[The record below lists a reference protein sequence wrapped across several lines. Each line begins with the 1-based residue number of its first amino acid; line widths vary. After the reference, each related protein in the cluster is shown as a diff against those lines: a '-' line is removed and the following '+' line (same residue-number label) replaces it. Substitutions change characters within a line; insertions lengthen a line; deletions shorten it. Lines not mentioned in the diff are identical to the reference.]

1 MILKIKLK
9 LISSKM
15 KNFKRILFSILMLC
29 SLNTVAKEGMWL
41 PMFLQQLNEAEMQ
54 AMGLELT
61 AEDIYAINNGSLK
74 DAIVHF
80 GGGCTA
86 EVISGEGLL
95 LTNHHCGYGQIQ
107 AHSSVEKDYLSNGFW
122 AKDRS
127 EELTNEGLTATF
139 IKYMKEVTADVLL
152 NETQGMTEAERRE
165 MIKALGDSLIASEI
179 EGTHY
184 DATIK
189 PFFKGNRYFM
199 FVTETYTDVRLV
211 GAPPSSIGKFGSD
224 TDNWMWPRHTGD
236 FSIFRIYADA
246 DNNPA
251 EYSEDNVPY
260 TPNKHLN
267 ISSQGVKPGDFTMV
281 YGFPGRTDEY
291 LPAVAVKQIT
301 QVLNPAKISIRKTA
315 LEIMDREMRASDEV
329 RIKYASKYASVANYY
344 KKWIGENT
352 GIQKTQGLKRKREF
366 EKAFMDA
373 VNADEKYEDYVGLLN
388 VYDSL
393 YTQLEEVALARD
405 YFIEIAYRGVGIV
418 NFANKAS
425 RFISS
430 GTPEDL
436 VKFKKTISSHFK
448 NYDAHTDQLLFDAL
462 FAKYELE
469 QAESSYLPDYFL
481 GKTYSG
487 ERLFSK
493 SYFSSIE
500 KLEKLFSLSPK
511 KIQKRLAKDPAF
523 KIASSLYAHYRNVI
537 YDNYWSLED
546 ELDGVDRRYL
556 KAMMEVLPD
565 YRNYYPDANST
576 LRLTYGQ
583 VQGVSPLDAV
593 SYGHITYLE
602 GMMEKYVPGDYEFD
616 LPEKLI
622 ELYESKDFGPYTDD
636 NGKLP
641 VCFIATNHTT
651 GGNSG
656 SPALN
661 AKGEL
666 VGLNFDRA
674 WEGTMSDINY
684 DASRCRNIMVDARY
698 VLFIID
704 KFAGAGYLLDEM
716 TIK

>member
-1 MILKIKLK
+1 MKKLK
-9 LISSKM
+9 SIVSALLLISASV
-15 KNFKRILFSILMLC
+15 
-29 SLNTVAKEGMWL
+29 VAKEGMWL

-61 AEDIYAINNGSLK
+61 AEDIYSINNGSLK

-86 EVISGEGLL
+86 EMISSEGLL

-107 AHSSVEKDYLSNGFW
+107 DHSSVENDYLTNGFW
-122 AKDRS
+122 AKNKAS
-127 EELTNEGLTATF
+127 ELSNKGLTATF
-139 IKYMKEVTADVLL
+139 IKYMKEVTSEVLAMQ
-152 NETQGMTEAERRE
+152 TSGMTEAERKE
-165 MIKALGDSLIASEI
+165 MIKTIGDSLISLEV

-184 DATIK
+184 EGLIK

-199 FVTETYTDVRLV
+199 FVTETFKDVRLV

-236 FSIFRIYADA
+236 FAIFRIYSDK

-251 EYSEDNVPY
+251 DYSEDNVPY
-260 TPNKHLN
+260 QPNRHLT
-267 ISSQGVKPGDFTMV
+267 ISTKGVKPGDFSMV

-301 QVLNPAKISIRKTA
+301 HVLNPAKISIRETA
-315 LEIMDREMRASDEV
+315 LAIMDKEMRASDEV
-329 RIKYASKYASVANYY
+329 RIKYASKYARVANYY

-352 GIQKTQGLKRKREF
+352 GIQKTRGIKRKEEF
-366 EKAFMDA
+366 EKAFMNQVLANDA
-373 VNADEKYEDYVGLLN
+373 YSGYTHLLTS
-388 VYDSL
+388 YDSL
-393 YTQLEEVALARD
+393 YAELEDVALARD
-405 YFIEIAYRGVGIV
+405 YFIEIAYRGVEII
-418 NFANKAS
+418 NFSNKAS
-425 RFISS
+425 RFINT
-430 GTPEDL
+430 GKEEDL
-436 VKFKKTISSHFK
+436 EMFKKTIKGHFK
-448 NYDAHTDQLLFDAL
+448 NYDSRTDEQLFGALFD
-462 FAKYELE
+462 KYAID
-469 QAESSYLPDYFL
+469 QAQSVYLPSYFS
-481 GKTYSG
+481 GHVYSAQ
-487 ERLFSK
+487 EVFEK
-493 SYFSSIE
+493 SYFASEERLSS
-500 KLEKLFSLSPK
+500 LLNASPK
-511 KIQKRLAKDPAF
+511 KIQKKLSKDPAF
-523 KIASSLYAHYRNVI
+523 KIASSLYNHYRTVI
-537 YDNYWSLED
+537 YGKYWGLED
-546 ELDGVDRRYL
+546 ELDALDRSYM

-593 SYGHITYLE
+593 SYGHVTYLE
-602 GMMEKYVPGDYEFD
+602 GMMEKYIPGDYEFD
-616 LPEKLI
+616 LPQKLI
-622 ELYESKDFGPYTDD
+622 DLYETKDFGIYADD

-698 VLFIID
+698 ILFVID
-704 KFAGAGYLLDEM
+704 KYADAGYLIDEM
-716 TIK
+716 TIH

>member
-1 MILKIKLK
+1 
-9 LISSKM
+9 M
-15 KNFKRILFSILMLC
+15 KNLKRTLLSILMLC
-29 SLNTVAKEGMWL
+29 SLNMVAKEGMWL

-61 AEDIYAINNGSLK
+61 AEDIYSINNGSLK

-86 EVISGEGLL
+86 EIISGEGLL
-95 LTNHHCGYGQIQ
+95 LTNHHCGYSQIQ
-107 AHSSVEKDYLSNGFW
+107 SHSSVEHDYLSNGFW

-127 EELTNEGLTATF
+127 EELTNKGLTATF
-139 IKYMKEVTADVLL
+139 IKYMKEVTDDVLA
-152 NETQGMTEAERRE
+152 NENAEMTESERRE
-165 MIKALGDSLIASEI
+165 MIKTLGDSLISTEI

-184 DATIK
+184 EAMIK

-236 FSIFRIYADA
+236 FSIFRIYADK

-260 TPNKHLN
+260 NPNRHLS
-267 ISSQGVKPGDFTMV
+267 ISTQGVKPGDFTMV

-315 LEIMDREMRASDEV
+315 LEIMDKEMRASDEV

-352 GIQKTQGLKRKREF
+352 GIQKTRGIKRKEEF

-373 VNADEKYEDYVGLLN
+373 VNSDEKYADYAELLA

-393 YTQLEEVALARD
+393 YGELEDIAMARD
-405 YFIEIAYRGVGIV
+405 YFIEIAYRGMAII
-418 NFANKAS
+418 NFANKVSKFVETGEAK
-425 RFISS
+425 
-430 GTPEDL
+430 DL
-436 VKFKKTISSHFK
+436 ERFKKSINGHFK
-448 NYDAHTDQLLFDAL
+448 NYDAHTDELLFDAL
-462 FAKYELE
+462 FKKYALE
-469 QAESSYLPDYFL
+469 QTDSEYLPAYFK
-481 GKTYSG
+481 GKTYSAN
-487 ERLFSK
+487 EVFSK
-493 SYFSSIE
+493 SYFASKE
-500 KLEKLFSLSPK
+500 KLEDLLNSSTKKVQKKLS
-511 KIQKRLAKDPAF
+511 KDPAF
-523 KIASSLYAHYRNVI
+523 KVASALYGHYRNVI
-537 YDNYWSLED
+537 YSKYWALED
-546 ELDGVDRRYL
+546 ELDAVDREYL

-583 VQGVSPLDAV
+583 VQGVSPLDAI
-593 SYGHITYLE
+593 SYGHVTYLE

-622 ELYESKDFGPYTDD
+622 ELYENKDFGSYADD

-666 VGLNFDRA
+666 IGLNFDRA

-698 VLFIID
+698 ILFVID
-704 KFAGAGYLLDEM
+704 KYADSGYLLDEM

>member
-1 MILKIKLK
+1 MMKKLKITL
-9 LISSKM
+9 LI
-15 KNFKRILFSILMLC
+15 NVLLFCVI
-29 SLNTVAKEGMWL
+29 NTVAKEGMWL

-61 AEDIYAINNGSLK
+61 ADDIYSINNGSLK

-86 EVISGEGLL
+86 EIISAEGLL

-107 AHSSVEKDYLSNGFW
+107 SHSSVDNDYLTNGFW
-122 AKDRS
+122 AKDQT
-127 EELTNEGLTATF
+127 EELTNKGLTATF
-139 IKYMKEVTADVLL
+139 IKYMKEVTAQVLA
-152 NETQGMTEAERRE
+152 NETDEMSENQRKD
-165 MIKALGDSLIASEI
+165 MIKSLGDSLIASEI

-184 DATIK
+184 EASIK

-199 FVTETYTDVRLV
+199 FVTETYKDVRLV

-236 FSIFRIYADA
+236 FSIFRIYADK
-246 DNNPA
+246 DNKPA

-260 TPNKHLN
+260 QTNRHLS
-267 ISSQGVKPGDFTMV
+267 ISTQGVKPGDFTMV

-315 LEIMDREMRASDEV
+315 LDIMDKEMRASDDV

-352 GIQKTQGLKRKREF
+352 GIQKTRGIKRKEEF
-366 EKAFMDA
+366 EAAFMNALNSED
-373 VNADEKYEDYVGLLN
+373 VNPEYSNLL
-388 VYDSL
+388 VLYDSL
-393 YTQLEEVALARD
+393 YGQMESVALARD
-405 YFIEIAYRGVGIV
+405 YFIEIAYRGIEIIK
-418 NFANKAS
+418 FANKAS
-425 RFISS
+425 KFVRTGSL
-430 GTPEDL
+430 EDL
-436 VKFKKTISSHFK
+436 EKFKKSISGHFK
-448 NYDAHTDQLLFDAL
+448 NYDANTDALLFDAL
-462 FAKYELE
+462 LHKYYTD
-469 QAESSYLPDYFL
+469 QADSKYLPAYFN
-481 GKTYSG
+481 GKIYDAS
-487 ERLFSK
+487 EVFSK
-493 SYFSSIE
+493 SYFANE
-500 KLEKLFSLSPK
+500 ANLEDLFNASLK
-511 KIQKRLAKDPAF
+511 KIQKKLSKDPAF
-523 KIASSLYAHYRNVI
+523 KVASALYGHYRDVI
-537 YDNYWSLED
+537 YAKYWALED
-546 ELDGVDRRYL
+546 ELDALDRQYL

-593 SYGHITYLE
+593 SYDHVTYLE

-616 LPEKLI
+616 LPQKLI
-622 ELYESKDFGPYTDD
+622 DLYESKDFGTYADD

-666 VGLNFDRA
+666 IGLNFDRA

-698 VLFIID
+698 ILFIID
-704 KFAGAGYLLDEM
+704 KYADADYLLDEM
-716 TIK
+716 SIN

>member
-1 MILKIKLK
+1 MMKNLKITL
-9 LISSKM
+9 LLS
-15 KNFKRILFSILMLC
+15 FLMLC
-29 SLNTVAKEGMWL
+29 VLNSRAKEGMWL

-54 AMGLELT
+54 AMGLELS
-61 AEDIYAINNGSLK
+61 AEDIYSINNGSLK

-86 EVISGEGLL
+86 EIISAKGLL

-107 AHSSVEKDYLSNGFW
+107 SHSSVDNDYLTNGFW
-122 AKDRS
+122 AKDQT
-127 EELTNEGLTATF
+127 EELTNKGLTATF
-139 IKYMKEVTADVLL
+139 IKYMKEVTAEVLA
-152 NETQGMTEAERRE
+152 NDTAEMSENQRKE
-165 MIKALGDSLIASEI
+165 LIKSIGDSLIAIEI

-184 DATIK
+184 EASIK

-199 FVTETYTDVRLV
+199 FVTETFMDVRLV

-236 FSIFRIYADA
+236 FSIFRIYADK
-246 DNNPA
+246 DNKPA

-260 TPNKHLN
+260 QPNRHLS
-267 ISSQGVKPGDFTMV
+267 ISTQGVKPGDFTMV

-315 LEIMDREMRASDEV
+315 LDIMDKEMRASDDV

-352 GIQKTQGLKRKREF
+352 GIQKTRGIKRKEEF
-366 EKAFMDA
+366 ETAFMDA
-373 VNADEKYEDYVGLLN
+373 LSSNDVDPQYSGLLN
-388 VYDSL
+388 LYDSL
-393 YTQLEEVALARD
+393 YDHMESVALARD
-405 YFIEIAYRGVGIV
+405 YFIEIAYRGVEIIK
-418 NFANKAS
+418 FANKAS
-425 RFISS
+425 KFIRS
-430 GTPEDL
+430 GGLEDL
-436 VKFKKTISSHFK
+436 EKFKKSISGHFK
-448 NYDAHTDQLLFDAL
+448 NYDANTDALLFDAL
-462 FAKYELE
+462 LQKYHTD
-469 QAESSYLPDYFL
+469 QADSEYLPAYFN
-481 GKTYSG
+481 GKMYTAS
-487 ERLFSK
+487 EVFSK
-493 SYFSSIE
+493 SYFSNQE
-500 KLEKLFSLSPK
+500 NLEDLFKSSLK
-511 KIQKRLAKDPAF
+511 KIQKKLSKDPAF
-523 KIASSLYAHYRNVI
+523 KVASALYGHYRDVI
-537 YDNYWSLED
+537 YGKYWALED
-546 ELDGVDRRYL
+546 ELDALDRLYI

-583 VQGVSPLDAV
+583 VQGVSPIDAV
-593 SYGHITYLE
+593 SYGHVTYLE
-602 GMMEKYVPGDYEFD
+602 GMMEKYIPGDYEFD
-616 LPEKLI
+616 LPQKLI
-622 ELYESKDFGPYTDD
+622 DLYESKDFGTYADD

-698 VLFIID
+698 ILFIID
-704 KFAGAGYLLDEM
+704 KYANADYLLDEM
-716 TIK
+716 TIN

>member
-1 MILKIKLK
+1 MR
-9 LISSKM
+9 
-15 KNFKRILFSILMLC
+15 NFKKVVLSILMLC
-29 SLNTVAKEGMWL
+29 SLNMVAEEGMWL

-61 AEDIYAINNGSLK
+61 AEDIYSINKGSLK

-86 EVISGEGLL
+86 EIISGEGLL
-95 LTNHHCGYGQIQ
+95 LTNHHCGYSQIQ
-107 AHSSVEKDYLSNGFW
+107 SHSSVEHDYLSNGFW

-127 EELTNEGLTATF
+127 EELTNKGLTATF
-139 IKYMKEVTADVLL
+139 IKYMKEVTADVLAY
-152 NETQGMTEAERRE
+152 ETVEMTESERRE
-165 MIKALGDSLIASEI
+165 MIKALGDSLITLEI
-179 EGTHY
+179 DGTHY
-184 DATIK
+184 EAMIK

-199 FVTETYTDVRLV
+199 FVTETFNDVRLV

-236 FSIFRIYADA
+236 FSIFRIYADK

-251 EYSEDNVPY
+251 EYAEDNVPY
-260 TPNKHLN
+260 NPNRHLS
-267 ISSQGVKPGDFTMV
+267 ISTQGVKPGDFTMV

-291 LPAVAVKQIT
+291 LPAVAIKQIT
-301 QVLNPAKISIRKTA
+301 QVLNPAKISIRETA
-315 LEIMDREMRASDEV
+315 LGIMDKEMRASDEV

-352 GIQKTQGLKRKREF
+352 GIQKTRGVKRKEEF
-366 EKAFMDA
+366 EIAFMDA
-373 VNADEKYEDYVGLLN
+373 VNSDEKYADYAGLLS

-393 YTQLEEVALARD
+393 YGELEDIALARD
-405 YFIEIAYRGVGIV
+405 YFIEIAYRGVAIIK
-418 NFANKAS
+418 FANKVSKFVETGEA
-425 RFISS
+425 
-430 GTPEDL
+430 EDL
-436 VKFKKTISSHFK
+436 ERFKKSIKGYFK
-448 NYDAHTDQLLFDAL
+448 NYDAHTDELLFDAL
-462 FAKYELE
+462 FKKYALE
-469 QAESSYLPDYFL
+469 QADSEYLPTYFK
-481 GKTYSG
+481 GKTYSAT
-487 ERLFSK
+487 EVFSK
-493 SYFSSIE
+493 SYFATKE
-500 KLEKLFSLSPK
+500 KLEDLLNSSTK
-511 KIQKRLAKDPAF
+511 KVRRKLAKDPAF
-523 KIASSLYAHYRNVI
+523 KVASSLYGHYRNVI
-537 YDNYWSLED
+537 YSKYWALED
-546 ELDGVDRRYL
+546 DLDRVDRAYL

-583 VQGVSPLDAV
+583 VQGVSPLDAI

-602 GMMEKYVPGDYEFD
+602 GMMEKYIPGDYEFD

-622 ELYESKDFGPYTDD
+622 ELYENKDFGPYADD

-666 VGLNFDRA
+666 IGLNFDRA
-674 WEGTMSDINY
+674 WEGTMSDFNY

-698 VLFIID
+698 ILFVID
-704 KFAGAGYLLDEM
+704 KYADAGYLLDEM

>member
-1 MILKIKLK
+1 
-9 LISSKM
+9 M
-15 KNFKRILFSILMLC
+15 KSLKRIILSIFMLC
-29 SLNTVAKEGMWL
+29 SLNMVAKEGMWL

-86 EVISGEGLL
+86 EIISAEGLL

-107 AHSSVEKDYLSNGFW
+107 SHSSVEHDYLSNGFW

-139 IKYMKEVTADVLL
+139 IKYMKEVTADVLA
-152 NETQGMTEAERRE
+152 NEIADMTETERRE
-165 MIKALGDSLIASEI
+165 MIKSLGDSLISIEL

-184 DATIK
+184 EAMIK

-199 FVTETYTDVRLV
+199 FVTETFKDVRLV

-236 FSIFRIYADA
+236 FSMFRIYADK

-251 EYSEDNVPY
+251 EYAEDNVPY
-260 TPNKHLN
+260 TPYKHLD
-267 ISSQGVKPGDFTMV
+267 ISTKGVKPGDFTMV

-315 LEIMDREMRASDEV
+315 LEIMDKEMRASNEV

-366 EKAFMDA
+366 EQAFMDA
-373 VNADEKYEDYVGLLN
+373 VNSDGKYANYAGLLTL
-388 VYDSL
+388 YDSL
-393 YTQLEEVALARD
+393 YNQLEDLAMARD
-405 YFIEIAYRGVGIV
+405 YFIEVAYRGVEII
-418 NFANKAS
+418 NFANKVS
-425 RFISS
+425 KFVGS
-430 GTPEDL
+430 GDINDL
-436 VKFKKTISSHFK
+436 ENFKKSITKHFK
-448 NYDAHTDQLLFDAL
+448 NYDAHTDELLFDAL
-462 FAKYELE
+462 FEKYALE
-469 QAESSYLPDYFL
+469 QADSEYLPAYFK
-481 GKTYSG
+481 GDTYSA
-487 ERLFSK
+487 EEVFSK
-493 SYFSSIE
+493 SYFGNKE
-500 KLEKLFSLSPK
+500 KLEALFTLSTK
-511 KIQKRLAKDPAF
+511 KIQKKLSKDPAY
-523 KIASSLYAHYRNVI
+523 KVASSLYGHYRTVI
-537 YDNYWSLED
+537 YGDYLALED
-546 ELDGVDRRYL
+546 ELETVDRSYL

-576 LRLTYGQ
+576 LRLAYGQ
-583 VQGVSPLDAV
+583 VQGVSPLDAI
-593 SYGHITYLE
+593 SYGHITYSD

-616 LPEKLI
+616 LPKKLI
-622 ELYESKDFGPYTDD
+622 ELYESKDFGPYADD

-698 VLFIID
+698 ILFIVD

>member
-1 MILKIKLK
+1 
-9 LISSKM
+9 
-15 KNFKRILFSILMLC
+15 MLC

-61 AEDIYAINNGSLK
+61 AEDIYSINNGSLK

-107 AHSSVEKDYLSNGFW
+107 SHSSVENDYLSNGFW

-152 NETQGMTEAERRE
+152 NETVGMREAERRE
-165 MIKALGDSLIASEI
+165 MIKSLGDSLISLEI

-184 DATIK
+184 EAMIK

-236 FSIFRIYADA
+236 FSIFRIYADK

-251 EYSEDNVPY
+251 EYSVDNVPY

-267 ISSQGVKPGDFTMV
+267 ISTQGVKPGDFTMV

-315 LEIMDREMRASDEV
+315 LEIMDKEMRASDEV

-344 KKWIGENT
+344 KKWIGEDT

-366 EKAFMDA
+366 EQAFMDA
-373 VNADEKYEDYVGLLN
+373 VNSDEKYADYAGLLA

-393 YTQLEEVALARD
+393 YGELEDIAMARD
-405 YFIEIAYRGVGIV
+405 YFIEIAYRGVAIV
-418 NFANKAS
+418 NFANKVSKFVETGDAK
-425 RFISS
+425 
-430 GTPEDL
+430 DL
-436 VKFKKTISSHFK
+436 ERFKKSINGHFK
-448 NYDAHTDQLLFDAL
+448 NYDAHTDELLFDAL
-462 FAKYELE
+462 FKKYELE
-469 QAESSYLPDYFL
+469 QADSEYLPAYFN
-481 GKTYSG
+481 GKTYSAK
-487 ERLFSK
+487 EVFSK
-493 SYFSSIE
+493 SYFASQE
-500 KLEKLFSLSPK
+500 KLEDLLNSSTKKVQKKLS
-511 KIQKRLAKDPAF
+511 KDPAF
-523 KIASSLYAHYRNVI
+523 KVASALYGHYRNVI
-537 YDNYWSLED
+537 YGKYWALED
-546 ELDGVDRRYL
+546 ELDAVDREYL

-622 ELYESKDFGPYTDD
+622 ELYDSKDFGPYADD

>member
-1 MILKIKLK
+1 
-9 LISSKM
+9 M
-15 KNFKRILFSILMLC
+15 KNLNTTILLSFLMLC
-29 SLNTVAKEGMWL
+29 VLNSRAKEGMWL

-54 AMGLELT
+54 AMGLELS
-61 AEDIYAINNGSLK
+61 AEDIYSINNGSLK

-86 EVISGEGLL
+86 EIISAEGLL

-107 AHSSVEKDYLSNGFW
+107 SHSSVDNDYLTNGFW
-122 AKDRS
+122 AKDQT
-127 EELTNEGLTATF
+127 EELTNKGLTATF
-139 IKYMKEVTADVLL
+139 IKYMKEVTAEVLANDTSEISEIQRKKL
-152 NETQGMTEAERRE
+152 
-165 MIKALGDSLIASEI
+165 IKSIGDSLIDIEI

-184 DATIK
+184 EASIK

-199 FVTETYTDVRLV
+199 FVTETFKDVRLV

-236 FSIFRIYADA
+236 FSIFRIYADK

-251 EYSEDNVPY
+251 EYSEDNIPY
-260 TPNKHLN
+260 QPNRHLS
-267 ISSQGVKPGDFTMV
+267 ISTQGVKPGDFTMV

-315 LEIMDREMRASDEV
+315 LDIMDKEMRASDNV

-352 GIQKTQGLKRKREF
+352 GIQKTRGIQRKEEF
-366 EKAFMDA
+366 EAAFMDA
-373 VNADEKYEDYVGLLN
+373 LNSNEVNPQYSSLLN
-388 VYDSL
+388 LYDSL
-393 YTQLEEVALARD
+393 YGQMESVALARD
-405 YFIEIAYRGVGIV
+405 YFIEIAYRGIEIIK
-418 NFANKAS
+418 FANKATK
-425 RFISS
+425 FIRTGSI
-430 GTPEDL
+430 EDL
-436 VKFKKTISSHFK
+436 EKFKKSISGHFK
-448 NYDAHTDQLLFDAL
+448 NYDANTDSLLFDAL
-462 FAKYELE
+462 LHKYHID
-469 QAESSYLPDYFL
+469 QANSEYLPAYFN
-481 GKTYSG
+481 GKIYAAS
-487 ERLFSK
+487 EVFSK
-493 SYFSSIE
+493 SYFANQENLENLFNSS
-500 KLEKLFSLSPK
+500 LK
-511 KIQKRLAKDPAF
+511 KIKKKLSNDPAF
-523 KIASSLYAHYRNVI
+523 KVSSALYGHYRDVI
-537 YDNYWSLED
+537 YGKYWAIED
-546 ELDGVDRRYL
+546 ELDALDRLYI

-583 VQGVSPLDAV
+583 VQGVSPIDAV
-593 SYGHITYLE
+593 TYGHVTYLE
-602 GMMEKYVPGDYEFD
+602 GMIEKYVPGDYEFD
-616 LPEKLI
+616 LPQKLI
-622 ELYESKDFGPYTDD
+622 DLYESKDFGTYTDD

-661 AKGEL
+661 VKGEL

-684 DASRCRNIMVDARY
+684 DASHCRNIMVDARY
-698 VLFIID
+698 ILFIID
-704 KFAGAGYLLDEM
+704 KYANADYLLDEM
-716 TIK
+716 SIN

>member
-1 MILKIKLK
+1 MMKNLKITL
-9 LISSKM
+9 LLS
-15 KNFKRILFSILMLC
+15 FLMLC
-29 SLNTVAKEGMWL
+29 VLNSRAKEGMWL
-41 PMFLQQLNEAEMQ
+41 PMFLQQLNEVEMQ
-54 AMGLELT
+54 AMGLELS
-61 AEDIYAINNGSLK
+61 AEDIYSINNGSLK

-86 EVISGEGLL
+86 EIISAEGLL

-107 AHSSVEKDYLSNGFW
+107 SHSSVDNDYLTNGFW
-122 AKDRS
+122 AKDQTQ
-127 EELTNEGLTATF
+127 ELTNKGLTATF
-139 IKYMKEVTADVLL
+139 IKYMKEVTAEVLA
-152 NETQGMTEAERRE
+152 NETAEMSENQRKE
-165 MIKALGDSLIASEI
+165 LIKTTGDSLIAIEI

-184 DATIK
+184 EASIK

-199 FVTETYTDVRLV
+199 FVTETFMDVRLV

-236 FSIFRIYADA
+236 FSIFRIYADK
-246 DNNPA
+246 DNKPA

-260 TPNKHLN
+260 QPNRHLS
-267 ISSQGVKPGDFTMV
+267 ISTQGVKPGDFTMV

-315 LEIMDREMRASDEV
+315 LDIMDKEMRASDDV

-352 GIQKTQGLKRKREF
+352 GIQKTRGIKRKEEF
-366 EKAFMDA
+366 ETAFMDA
-373 VNADEKYEDYVGLLN
+373 LNSNEVDPQYSGLLN
-388 VYDSL
+388 LYDSF
-393 YTQLEEVALARD
+393 YDQMESVALARD
-405 YFIEIAYRGVGIV
+405 YFIEIAYRGVEIIK
-418 NFANKAS
+418 FANKAS
-425 RFISS
+425 KFIRT
-430 GTPEDL
+430 GGFEDL
-436 VKFKKTISSHFK
+436 EKFKKSISGHFK
-448 NYDAHTDQLLFDAL
+448 NYDANTDALLFDAL
-462 FAKYELE
+462 LHKYQTD
-469 QAESSYLPDYFL
+469 QADSEYLPPYFN
-481 GKTYSG
+481 GKMYTAS
-487 ERLFSK
+487 EVFSK
-493 SYFSSIE
+493 SYFSNQE
-500 KLEKLFSLSPK
+500 NLEDLFKSSLK
-511 KIQKRLAKDPAF
+511 KIQKKLSKDPAF
-523 KIASSLYAHYRNVI
+523 KVASALYGHYRDVI
-537 YDNYWSLED
+537 YGKYWALED
-546 ELDGVDRRYL
+546 ELDALDRLYI

-583 VQGVSPLDAV
+583 VQGVSPIDAV
-593 SYGHITYLE
+593 SYGHVTYLE
-602 GMMEKYVPGDYEFD
+602 GMMEKYIPGDYEFD
-616 LPEKLI
+616 LPQKLI
-622 ELYESKDFGPYTDD
+622 DLYESKDFGTYADD

-698 VLFIID
+698 IIFIID
-704 KFAGAGYLLDEM
+704 KYANADYLLDEM
-716 TIK
+716 TIN

>member
-1 MILKIKLK
+1 
-9 LISSKM
+9 M
-15 KNFKRILFSILMLC
+15 KNLKRLFLSILMLC
-29 SLNTVAKEGMWL
+29 SLNMVAKEGMWL
-41 PMFLQQLNEAEMQ
+41 PMFLQQLNETEMQ

-61 AEDIYAINNGSLK
+61 AEDIYSINNGSLK

-107 AHSSVEKDYLSNGFW
+107 SHSSVENDYLSNGFW

-152 NETQGMTEAERRE
+152 NETVGMREAERRE
-165 MIKALGDSLIASEI
+165 MIKSLGDSLISLEI

-184 DATIK
+184 EAMIK

-236 FSIFRIYADA
+236 FSIFRIYADK

-251 EYSEDNVPY
+251 EYSEDNIPY

-267 ISSQGVKPGDFTMV
+267 ISTQGVKPGDFTMV

-301 QVLNPAKISIRKTA
+301 QILNPAKISIRKTA
-315 LEIMDREMRASDEV
+315 LEIMDKEMRASDEV

-366 EKAFMDA
+366 EQAFMDA
-373 VNADEKYEDYVGLLN
+373 VNSDEKYADYAGLLA

-393 YTQLEEVALARD
+393 YGELEDIAMARD
-405 YFIEIAYRGVGIV
+405 YFIEIAYRGVAIV
-418 NFANKAS
+418 NFANKVSKFVETGDAK
-425 RFISS
+425 
-430 GTPEDL
+430 DL
-436 VKFKKTISSHFK
+436 ERFKKSINGHFK
-448 NYDAHTDQLLFDAL
+448 NYDAHTDELLFDAL
-462 FAKYELE
+462 FKKYELE
-469 QAESSYLPDYFL
+469 QADSDYLPAYFN
-481 GKTYSG
+481 GKTYSAN
-487 ERLFSK
+487 EVFSK
-493 SYFSSIE
+493 SYFASQE
-500 KLEKLFSLSPK
+500 KLEDLLNSSTKKVQKKLS
-511 KIQKRLAKDPAF
+511 KDPAF
-523 KIASSLYAHYRNVI
+523 KVASALYGHYRNVI
-537 YDNYWSLED
+537 YGKYWALED
-546 ELDGVDRRYL
+546 ELDAVDREYL

-622 ELYESKDFGPYTDD
+622 ELYDSKDFGPYADD

>member
-1 MILKIKLK
+1 
-9 LISSKM
+9 M
-15 KNFKRILFSILMLC
+15 KNLKKTLLSIAMLFSL
-29 SLNTVAKEGMWL
+29 SLVAKEGMWL

-54 AMGLELT
+54 AMGLELST
-61 AEDIYAINNGSLK
+61 EDIYSINNGSLK

-86 EVISGEGLL
+86 EIISAEGLL

-107 AHSSVEKDYLSNGFW
+107 SHSSVDNDYLTDGFW
-122 AKDRS
+122 AKDRAS
-127 EELTNEGLTATF
+127 ELTNKGLTATF
-139 IKYMKEVTADVLL
+139 IKYMKEVTAEVLA
-152 NETQGMTEAERRE
+152 NETSSMTEADRKE
-165 MIKALGDSLIASEI
+165 MIKTLGDSLISLEI

-184 DATIK
+184 EAMIK

-199 FVTETYTDVRLV
+199 FVTETFKDVRLV

-236 FSIFRIYADA
+236 FAIFRIYADK

-251 EYSEDNVPY
+251 EYSEENVPY
-260 TPNKHLN
+260 IPNRHLS
-267 ISSQGVKPGDFTMV
+267 ISTKGVKPGDFSMV

-291 LPAVAVKQIT
+291 LPATAVKQIT
-301 QVLNPAKISIRKTA
+301 QVLNPAKISIRETA
-315 LEIMDREMRASDEV
+315 LNIMDKEMRASDEV
-329 RIKYASKYASVANYY
+329 RIKYASKYARVANYY

-352 GIQKTQGLKRKREF
+352 GIQKTRGIKRKEAF

-373 VNADEKYEDYVGLLN
+373 VIADAKYADYAGLLAT
-388 VYDSL
+388 YDSL
-393 YTQLEEVALARD
+393 YNELEDIALARD
-405 YFIEIAYRGVGIV
+405 YFIEIAYRGVEII
-418 NFANKAS
+418 NFSNKAS
-425 RFISS
+425 RFIKT
-430 GTPEDL
+430 GKEEDL
-436 VKFKKTISSHFK
+436 EKFKKTIRGHFK
-448 NYDAHTDQLLFDAL
+448 NYDAATDAQLFDAL
-462 FAKYELE
+462 FEKYALE
-469 QAESSYLPDYFL
+469 QANSAYLPSYFN
-481 GKTYSG
+481 GKTYTA
-487 ERLFSK
+487 EQVFAK
-493 SYFSSIE
+493 SYFANE
-500 KLEKLFSLSPK
+500 ERLNDLLEGSAK
-511 KIQKRLAKDPAF
+511 KIQKKLAKDPAYE
-523 KIASSLYAHYRNVI
+523 IAASLYNHYRTVI
-537 YDNYWSLED
+537 YGKYWGLED
-546 ELDGVDRRYL
+546 ELDVVDRAYI

-602 GMMEKYVPGDYEFD
+602 GMMEKYIPGDYEFD
-616 LPEKLI
+616 LPERLL
-622 ELYESKDFGPYTDD
+622 ELYEQKDYGIYADD

-698 VLFIID
+698 ILFVID
-704 KFAGAGYLLDEM
+704 KYANAGYLLDEM
-716 TIK
+716 TIN

>member
-1 MILKIKLK
+1 M
-9 LISSKM
+9 M
-15 KNFKRILFSILMLC
+15 KNLKTTLLLSFLMFC
-29 SLNTVAKEGMWL
+29 VLNSRAKEGMWL

-54 AMGLELT
+54 AMGLELST
-61 AEDIYAINNGSLK
+61 EDIYSINNGSLK

-86 EVISGEGLL
+86 EIISAEGLL

-107 AHSSVEKDYLSNGFW
+107 SHSSVDNDYLTNGFW
-122 AKDRS
+122 AKDQT
-127 EELTNEGLTATF
+127 EELTNKGLTATF
-139 IKYMKEVTADVLL
+139 IKYMKEVTAEVLA
-152 NETQGMTEAERRE
+152 NDTAEMSENQRKE
-165 MIKALGDSLIASEI
+165 LIKSIGDSLIAIEI

-184 DATIK
+184 EASIK

-199 FVTETYTDVRLV
+199 FVTETFMDIRLV

-236 FSIFRIYADA
+236 FSIFRVYSDK
-246 DNNPA
+246 DNKPS
-251 EYSEDNVPY
+251 EYSEDNMPY
-260 TPNKHLN
+260 QPNRHLS
-267 ISSQGVKPGDFTMV
+267 ISTQGVKPGDFTMV

-315 LEIMDREMRASDEV
+315 LDIIDKEMRASDNV

-352 GIQKTQGLKRKREF
+352 GIQKTRGIKRKEEF
-366 EKAFMDA
+366 EAAFMDA
-373 VNADEKYEDYVGLLN
+373 LGSNDVDPQYSSLLN
-388 VYDSL
+388 LYDSL
-393 YTQLEEVALARD
+393 YDQMESVALARD
-405 YFIEIAYRGVGIV
+405 YFIEIAYRGVEIIK
-418 NFANKAS
+418 FANKAS
-425 RFISS
+425 KFIRT
-430 GTPEDL
+430 GNIEDL
-436 VKFKKTISSHFK
+436 EKFKKSVSGHFK
-448 NYDAHTDQLLFDAL
+448 NYDANTDALLFDAL
-462 FAKYELE
+462 LHKYHID
-469 QAESSYLPDYFL
+469 QADSEYLPAYFN
-481 GKTYSG
+481 GKMYTAS
-487 ERLFSK
+487 EVFSK
-493 SYFSSIE
+493 SYFSNKE
-500 KLEKLFSLSPK
+500 NLEDLFKSSLK
-511 KIQKRLAKDPAF
+511 KIQKKLSKDPAF
-523 KIASSLYAHYRNVI
+523 KVASALYGHYRDVI
-537 YDNYWSLED
+537 YGKYWALED
-546 ELDGVDRRYL
+546 ELDALDRLYI

-583 VQGVSPLDAV
+583 VQGVSPIDAV
-593 SYGHITYLE
+593 SYGHVTYLE
-602 GMMEKYVPGDYEFD
+602 GMMEKYIPGDYEFD
-616 LPEKLI
+616 LPQKLI
-622 ELYESKDFGPYTDD
+622 DLYESKDFGTYADD

-698 VLFIID
+698 ILFIID
-704 KFAGAGYLLDEM
+704 KYANADYLLDEM
-716 TIK
+716 TIN

>member
-1 MILKIKLK
+1 
-9 LISSKM
+9 M
-15 KNFKRILFSILMLC
+15 KNLKRLFLSIFILC
-29 SLNTVAKEGMWL
+29 SLNASSKEGMWL
-41 PMFLQQLNEAEMQ
+41 PMFLQQLNLAEMQ

-61 AEDIYAINNGSLK
+61 AEDIYSINNGSLK

-107 AHSSVEKDYLSNGFW
+107 SHSSVENDYLSNGFW

-127 EELTNEGLTATF
+127 EELTNDGLTATF
-139 IKYMKEVTADVLL
+139 IKYMKEVTSDVLA
-152 NETQGMTEAERRE
+152 NEIANMPEADRRE
-165 MIKALGDSLIASEI
+165 MIKSLGDSLISVEI

-184 DATIK
+184 EAMIK

-236 FSIFRIYADA
+236 FSIFRIYSDK

-251 EYSEDNVPY
+251 EYSVDNVPY
-260 TPNKHLN
+260 TPNKHLD
-267 ISSQGVKPGDFTMV
+267 ISTEGVKPGDFTMV

-315 LEIMDREMRASDEV
+315 LEIMDSEMRASDDV

-366 EKAFMDA
+366 EQAFMDA
-373 VNADEKYEDYVGLLN
+373 VNSDDSYKKYAGLLG

-393 YTQLEEVALARD
+393 YTELEAIALARD

-418 NFANKAS
+418 KFANNVSKFVAT
-425 RFISS
+425 
-430 GTPEDL
+430 GDVKDL
-436 VKFKKTISSHFK
+436 ENFKKTIASHFK

-462 FAKYELE
+462 FAKYETE
-469 QAESSYLPDYFL
+469 QADSEFLPDYFS

-487 ERLFSK
+487 ETVFSK

-500 KLEKLFSLSPK
+500 KLEELLNSSPK

-537 YDNYWSLED
+537 YSDYWALED
-546 ELDGVDRRYL
+546 ELDGVDRAYL

-565 YRNYYPDANST
+565 YRNYYPDANSS
-576 LRLTYGQ
+576 LRLAYGQ
-583 VQGVSPLDAV
+583 VQGVSPLDAI

-622 ELYESKDFGPYTDD
+622 ELYESKDFGPYADD

-704 KFAGAGYLLDEM
+704 KFAGAGYLLEEM

>member
-1 MILKIKLK
+1 
-9 LISSKM
+9 M
-15 KNFKRILFSILMLC
+15 KNLKRLILSIFILC
-29 SLNTVAKEGMWL
+29 SLNASSKEGMWL

-61 AEDIYAINNGSLK
+61 AEDIYSINNGSLK

-107 AHSSVEKDYLSNGFW
+107 SHSSVENDYLSNGFW

-139 IKYMKEVTADVLL
+139 IKYMKEVTADVLA
-152 NETQGMTEAERRE
+152 NEIADMTETERRE
-165 MIKALGDSLIASEI
+165 MIKSLGDSLISIEL

-184 DATIK
+184 EAMIK

-236 FSIFRIYADA
+236 FSIFRIYADK

-260 TPNKHLN
+260 TPYKHLD
-267 ISSQGVKPGDFTMV
+267 ISTKGVKPGDFTMV

-315 LEIMDREMRASDEV
+315 LEIMDKEMRASDEV

-366 EKAFMDA
+366 EEAFMDA
-373 VNADEKYEDYVGLLN
+373 VNSDGKYANYAGLLSL
-388 VYDSL
+388 YDSL
-393 YTQLEEVALARD
+393 YNELEDLAMARD
-405 YFIEIAYRGVGIV
+405 YFIEIAYRGVEIIK
-418 NFANKAS
+418 FANKVS
-425 RFISS
+425 KFVGS
-430 GTPEDL
+430 GDIEDL
-436 VKFKKTISSHFK
+436 ENFKKSITKHFK
-448 NYDAHTDQLLFDAL
+448 NYDAHTDELLFDAL
-462 FAKYELE
+462 FEKYAVE
-469 QAESSYLPDYFL
+469 QSDSEYLPAYFK
-481 GKTYSG
+481 GDTYSA
-487 ERLFSK
+487 EEVFSK
-493 SYFSSIE
+493 SYFGNKE
-500 KLEKLFSLSPK
+500 KLEDLLTSSTK
-511 KIQKRLAKDPAF
+511 KIQKKLSKDPAY
-523 KIASSLYAHYRNVI
+523 KVASSLYGHYRTVI
-537 YDNYWSLED
+537 YGNYWALED
-546 ELDGVDRRYL
+546 ELDAVDRAYL

-576 LRLTYGQ
+576 LRLTYGK
-583 VQGVSPLDAV
+583 VQGVSPLDAI
-593 SYGHITYLE
+593 SYGHITYSD

-622 ELYESKDFGPYTDD
+622 ELYESKDFGSYADD

-698 VLFIID
+698 ILFIVD

>member
-1 MILKIKLK
+1 
-9 LISSKM
+9 M
-15 KNFKRILFSILMLC
+15 KNLKRLFLSIFILC
-29 SLNTVAKEGMWL
+29 SLNASSKEGMWL
-41 PMFLQQLNEAEMQ
+41 PMFLQQLNFAEMQ

-61 AEDIYAINNGSLK
+61 SEDIYSINNGSLK

-107 AHSSVEKDYLSNGFW
+107 SHSTVENDYLSNGFW

-127 EELTNEGLTATF
+127 EELTNEGLNATF
-139 IKYMKEVTADVLL
+139 IKYMKEVTSDVLA
-152 NETQGMTEAERRE
+152 NEIANMPEADRRE
-165 MIKALGDSLIASEI
+165 MIKSLGDSLISVEI

-184 DATIK
+184 EAIIK

-236 FSIFRIYADA
+236 FSIFRIYADK

-251 EYSEDNVPY
+251 EYSVDNVPY
-260 TPNKHLN
+260 TPNKHLD
-267 ISSQGVKPGDFTMV
+267 ISTQGVKPGDFTMI

-291 LPAVAVKQIT
+291 IPAVAVKQIT

-315 LEIMDREMRASDEV
+315 LEIMDREMRASDDV

-352 GIQKTQGLKRKREF
+352 GIQKTQGLNRKREF
-366 EKAFMDA
+366 EQAFMDA
-373 VNADEKYEDYVGLLN
+373 VNSDDSYEKYAGLLG

-393 YTQLEEVALARD
+393 YTELEAIALARD

-418 NFANKAS
+418 KLANNVSKFVAT
-425 RFISS
+425 
-430 GTPEDL
+430 GDVKDL
-436 VKFKKTISSHFK
+436 ENFKKTIASHFK

-462 FAKYELE
+462 FAKYETE
-469 QAESSYLPDYFL
+469 QADSEFSPDYFS

-487 ERLFSK
+487 ETVFSK

-500 KLEKLFSLSPK
+500 KLEELLNSSPK

-523 KIASSLYAHYRNVI
+523 KISSSLYAHYRNII
-537 YDNYWSLED
+537 YSDYRALED
-546 ELDGVDRRYL
+546 ELDRVDRAYL

-576 LRLTYGQ
+576 LRLAYGQ
-583 VQGVSPLDAV
+583 VQGVSPLDAI

-622 ELYESKDFGPYTDD
+622 ELYDSKDFGPYADD
-636 NGKLP
+636 NGMLP

-704 KFAGAGYLLDEM
+704 KFAGAGYLLEEM

>member
-1 MILKIKLK
+1 
-9 LISSKM
+9 
-15 KNFKRILFSILMLC
+15 
-29 SLNTVAKEGMWL
+29 MWL

-61 AEDIYAINNGSLK
+61 ADDIYSINNGSLK

-86 EVISGEGLL
+86 EIISAEGLL

-107 AHSSVEKDYLSNGFW
+107 SHSSVDNDYLTNGFW
-122 AKDRS
+122 AKDQT
-127 EELTNEGLTATF
+127 EEFTNKGLTATF
-139 IKYMKEVTADVLL
+139 IKYMKEVTAQVLA
-152 NETQGMTEAERRE
+152 NETDEMSENQRKD
-165 MIKALGDSLIASEI
+165 MIKSLGDSLIASEI

-184 DATIK
+184 EASIK

-199 FVTETYTDVRLV
+199 FVTETYKDVRLV

-236 FSIFRIYADA
+236 FSIFRIYADK
-246 DNNPA
+246 DNKPA

-260 TPNKHLN
+260 QTNRHLS
-267 ISSQGVKPGDFTMV
+267 ISTQGVKPGDFTMV

-315 LEIMDREMRASDEV
+315 LDIMDKEMRASDDV

-352 GIQKTQGLKRKREF
+352 GIQKTRGIKRKEEF
-366 EKAFMDA
+366 EAAFMNALNSED
-373 VNADEKYEDYVGLLN
+373 VNPEYSNLL
-388 VYDSL
+388 VLYDSL
-393 YTQLEEVALARD
+393 YGQMESVALARD
-405 YFIEIAYRGVGIV
+405 YFIEIAYRGIEIIK
-418 NFANKAS
+418 FANKAS
-425 RFISS
+425 KFVRTGSL
-430 GTPEDL
+430 EDL
-436 VKFKKTISSHFK
+436 EKFKKSISGHFK
-448 NYDAHTDQLLFDAL
+448 NYDANTDALLFDAL
-462 FAKYELE
+462 LHKYYTD
-469 QAESSYLPDYFL
+469 QADSEYLPAYFN
-481 GKTYSG
+481 GKIYDAS
-487 ERLFSK
+487 EVFSK
-493 SYFSSIE
+493 SYFANE
-500 KLEKLFSLSPK
+500 ANLEELFNASLK
-511 KIQKRLAKDPAF
+511 KIQKKLSKDPAF
-523 KIASSLYAHYRNVI
+523 KVASALYGHYRDVI
-537 YDNYWSLED
+537 YAKYWALED
-546 ELDGVDRRYL
+546 ELDALDRQYL

-593 SYGHITYLE
+593 SYDHVTYLE

-616 LPEKLI
+616 LPQKLI
-622 ELYESKDFGPYTDD
+622 DLYESKDFGTYADD

-666 VGLNFDRA
+666 IGLNFDRA

-698 VLFIID
+698 ILFIID
-704 KFAGAGYLLDEM
+704 KYADADYLLDEM
-716 TIK
+716 SIN

>member
-1 MILKIKLK
+1 
-9 LISSKM
+9 M
-15 KNFKRILFSILMLC
+15 KNLKTTLLFILLILC
-29 SLNTVAKEGMWL
+29 FLNSKAKEGMWL
-41 PMFLQQLNEAEMQ
+41 PMFLKQLNEAEMQ
-54 AMGLELT
+54 AMGLELS
-61 AEDIYAINNGSLK
+61 AEDIYSINNGSLK

-86 EVISGEGLL
+86 EIISAEGLL

-107 AHSSVEKDYLSNGFW
+107 SHSSVDNDYLTNGFW
-122 AKDRS
+122 AKDQT
-127 EELTNEGLTATF
+127 EELTNKGLTATF
-139 IKYMKEVTADVLL
+139 IKYMKEVTAEVLA
-152 NETQGMTEAERRE
+152 NYTPE
-165 MIKALGDSLIASEI
+165 MSENQRKELINSKGDSLIAIEI

-184 DATIK
+184 EASIK

-199 FVTETYTDVRLV
+199 FVTETFMDVRLV

-236 FSIFRIYADA
+236 FSIFRIYADK

-251 EYSEDNVPY
+251 EYSEDNIPY
-260 TPNKHLN
+260 QPNRHLS
-267 ISSQGVKPGDFTMV
+267 ISTQGVKPGDFTMV

-315 LEIMDREMRASDEV
+315 LDIMDKEMRASDNV

-352 GIQKTQGLKRKREF
+352 GIQKTRGIQRKEEF
-366 EKAFMDA
+366 EAAFMDA
-373 VNADEKYEDYVGLLN
+373 LNSNEVNPQYSSLLN
-388 VYDSL
+388 LYDSL
-393 YTQLEEVALARD
+393 YGQMESVALARD
-405 YFIEIAYRGVGIV
+405 YFIEIAYRGIEIIK
-418 NFANKAS
+418 FANKATK
-425 RFISS
+425 FIRTGSI
-430 GTPEDL
+430 EDL
-436 VKFKKTISSHFK
+436 EKFKKSISGHFK
-448 NYDAHTDQLLFDAL
+448 NYDANTDSLLFDAL
-462 FAKYELE
+462 LHKYHID
-469 QAESSYLPDYFL
+469 QANSEYLPAYFN
-481 GKTYSG
+481 GKIYAAS
-487 ERLFSK
+487 EVFSK
-493 SYFSSIE
+493 SYFANQENLENLFNSS
-500 KLEKLFSLSPK
+500 LK
-511 KIQKRLAKDPAF
+511 KIQKKLSNDPAF
-523 KIASSLYAHYRNVI
+523 KVSSALYGHYRDVI
-537 YDNYWSLED
+537 YGNYWAIED
-546 ELDGVDRRYL
+546 ELDALDRLYI

-583 VQGVSPLDAV
+583 VQGVSPIDAV
-593 SYGHITYLE
+593 SYGHVTYLE
-602 GMMEKYVPGDYEFD
+602 GMIEKYVPGDYEFD
-616 LPEKLI
+616 LPQKLI
-622 ELYESKDFGPYTDD
+622 DLYESKDFGTYTDD

-698 VLFIID
+698 ILFIID
-704 KFAGAGYLLDEM
+704 KYANADYLLDE
-716 TIK
+716 ISIN

>member
-1 MILKIKLK
+1 
-9 LISSKM
+9 
-15 KNFKRILFSILMLC
+15 MLC
-29 SLNTVAKEGMWL
+29 SLNMVAKEGMWL

-61 AEDIYAINNGSLK
+61 AEDIYSINNGSLK

-86 EVISGEGLL
+86 EIISGEGLL
-95 LTNHHCGYGQIQ
+95 LTNHHCGYSQIQ
-107 AHSSVEKDYLSNGFW
+107 SHSSVEHDYLSNGFW

-127 EELTNEGLTATF
+127 EELTNKGLTATF
-139 IKYMKEVTADVLL
+139 IKYMKEVTDDVLA
-152 NETQGMTEAERRE
+152 NENAEMTESERRE
-165 MIKALGDSLIASEI
+165 MIKTLGDSLISTEI

-184 DATIK
+184 EAMIK

-236 FSIFRIYADA
+236 FSIFRIYADK

-260 TPNKHLN
+260 NPNRHLS
-267 ISSQGVKPGDFTMV
+267 ISTQGVKPGDFTMV

-315 LEIMDREMRASDEV
+315 LEIMDKEMRASDEV

-352 GIQKTQGLKRKREF
+352 GIQKTRGIKRKEEF

-373 VNADEKYEDYVGLLN
+373 VNSDEKYADYAELLA

-393 YTQLEEVALARD
+393 YGELEDIAMARD
-405 YFIEIAYRGVGIV
+405 YFIEIAYRGVAIV
-418 NFANKAS
+418 NFANKVSKFVETGEAK
-425 RFISS
+425 
-430 GTPEDL
+430 DL
-436 VKFKKTISSHFK
+436 ERFKKSINGHFK
-448 NYDAHTDQLLFDAL
+448 NYDAHTDELLFDAL
-462 FAKYELE
+462 FKKYALE
-469 QAESSYLPDYFL
+469 QTDSEYLPAYFK
-481 GKTYSG
+481 GKTYSAN
-487 ERLFSK
+487 EVFSK
-493 SYFSSIE
+493 SYFASKE
-500 KLEKLFSLSPK
+500 KLEDLLNSSTKKVQKKLS
-511 KIQKRLAKDPAF
+511 KDPAF
-523 KIASSLYAHYRNVI
+523 KVASALYGHYRNVI
-537 YDNYWSLED
+537 YSKYWALED
-546 ELDGVDRRYL
+546 ELDAVDREYL

-583 VQGVSPLDAV
+583 VQGVSPLDAI
-593 SYGHITYLE
+593 SYGHVTYLE

-622 ELYESKDFGPYTDD
+622 ELYENKDFGSYADD

-666 VGLNFDRA
+666 IGLNFDRA

-698 VLFIID
+698 ILFVID
-704 KFAGAGYLLDEM
+704 KYADSGYLLDEM

>member
-1 MILKIKLK
+1 
-9 LISSKM
+9 M
-15 KNFKRILFSILMLC
+15 KNVQKALLIVFTLVSVNM
-29 SLNTVAKEGMWL
+29 VAKEGMWL

-54 AMGLELT
+54 AMGLELS

-86 EVISGEGLL
+86 EIISGEGLL
-95 LTNHHCGYGQIQ
+95 LTNHHCGFGQIQ
-107 AHSSVEKDYLSNGFW
+107 AHSSLKQDYLSNGFW
-122 AKDRS
+122 AKDKS

-139 IKYMKEVTADVLL
+139 IKYMKEVTADVLF
-152 NETQGMTEAERRE
+152 NETSEMTESERRE
-165 MIKALGDSLIASEI
+165 MISAVGDSLISLEL

-184 DATIK
+184 EAMIK

-199 FVTETYTDVRLV
+199 FVTETFTDVRLV

-236 FSIFRIYADA
+236 FSIFRIYADQ

-251 EYSEDNVPY
+251 AFSKDNVPY
-260 TPNKHLN
+260 NPNRHLT
-267 ISSQGVKPGDFTMV
+267 ISTKGVKPGDFTMV

-291 LPAVAVKQIT
+291 LPGVAVKQIT

-315 LEIMDREMRASDEV
+315 LDIMDKQMRASDEV

-352 GIQKTQGLKRKREF
+352 GIQKTRGLKRKEEF
-366 EKAFMDA
+366 EKAFTQA
-373 VNADEKYEDYVGLLN
+373 VASNHAYSSYSGLISQ
-388 VYDSL
+388 YDSL
-393 YTQLEEVALARD
+393 YNELEDIALARD
-405 YFIEIAYRGVGIV
+405 YFIEIAYRGVEIIK
-418 NFANKAS
+418 FSNKAS
-425 RFISS
+425 KFLAS
-430 GTPEDL
+430 GESADL
-436 VKFKKTISSHFK
+436 AKFRKSIKNHFK
-448 NYDAHTDQLLFDAL
+448 NYDAHTDELLFEAL
-462 FAKYELE
+462 FDKYAAD
-469 QAESSYLPDYFL
+469 QVNSDYLPAYFK
-481 GKTYSG
+481 GKTYTAS
-487 ERLFSK
+487 EVFSK
-493 SYFSSIE
+493 SYFASQE
-500 KLEKLFSLSPK
+500 KLEKLLSSSTK
-511 KIQKRLAKDPAF
+511 KIQKKLAKDPAF
-523 KIASSLYAHYRNVI
+523 QISAALYEHYRNVI
-537 YDNYWSLED
+537 YGKYWALED
-546 ELDGVDRRYL
+546 ELDRVDRAYL

-576 LRLTYGQ
+576 LRLAYGK
-583 VQGVSPLDAV
+583 VQGVSPLDAI
-593 SYGHITYLE
+593 SYGPITYSD
-602 GMMEKYVPGDYEFD
+602 GMMEKYIPGDYEFD

-622 ELYESKDFGPYTDD
+622 ELYDNKDFGPYADT

-661 AKGEL
+661 SKGEL
-666 VGLNFDRA
+666 IGLNFDRA

-698 VLFIID
+698 ILFVID
-704 KFAGAGYLLDEM
+704 KYAGASYLLDEM
-716 TIK
+716 TLN

>member
-1 MILKIKLK
+1 
-9 LISSKM
+9 M
-15 KNFKRILFSILMLC
+15 KNLKRLFLSIFILC
-29 SLNTVAKEGMWL
+29 SLNASSKEGMWL
-41 PMFLQQLNEAEMQ
+41 PMFLQQLNLAEMQ

-61 AEDIYAINNGSLK
+61 AEDIYSINNGSLK

-107 AHSSVEKDYLSNGFW
+107 SHSSVENDYLSNGFW

-139 IKYMKEVTADVLL
+139 IKYMKEVTSEVLANEIANMPEAD
-152 NETQGMTEAERRE
+152 RRE
-165 MIKALGDSLIASEI
+165 MIKSLGDSLISVEI

-184 DATIK
+184 EAMIK

-236 FSIFRIYADA
+236 FSIFRIYADK

-251 EYSEDNVPY
+251 EYSVDNVPY
-260 TPNKHLN
+260 TPNKHLD
-267 ISSQGVKPGDFTMV
+267 ISTEGVKPGDFTMV

-315 LEIMDREMRASDEV
+315 LEIMDSEMRASDDV

-366 EKAFMDA
+366 EQAFMDA
-373 VNADEKYEDYVGLLN
+373 VNSDDSYKKYTGLLG

-393 YTQLEEVALARD
+393 YTELEAIALARD

-418 NFANKAS
+418 KFANNVSKFVAT
-425 RFISS
+425 
-430 GTPEDL
+430 GDVKDL
-436 VKFKKTISSHFK
+436 ENFKKTIASHFK

-462 FAKYELE
+462 FAKYEQE
-469 QAESSYLPDYFL
+469 QADSEFLPDYFS

-487 ERLFSK
+487 ETVFSK

-500 KLEKLFSLSPK
+500 KLEELLNSSPK

-537 YDNYWSLED
+537 YSDYWALED
-546 ELDGVDRRYL
+546 ELDGVDRAYL

-576 LRLTYGQ
+576 LRLAYGQ
-583 VQGVSPLDAV
+583 VQGVSPLDAI

-622 ELYESKDFGPYTDD
+622 ELYESKDFGPYADD

-704 KFAGAGYLLDEM
+704 KFAGAGYLLEEM

>member
-1 MILKIKLK
+1 
-9 LISSKM
+9 M
-15 KNFKRILFSILMLC
+15 KNLKRLFLSIFILC
-29 SLNTVAKEGMWL
+29 SLNASSKEGMWL
-41 PMFLQQLNEAEMQ
+41 PMFLQQLNLAEMQ

-61 AEDIYAINNGSLK
+61 AEDIYSINNGSLK

-107 AHSSVEKDYLSNGFW
+107 SHSSVENDYLSNGFW

-139 IKYMKEVTADVLL
+139 IKYMKEVTSDVLA
-152 NETQGMTEAERRE
+152 NEIANMPEADRRE
-165 MIKALGDSLIASEI
+165 MIKSLGDSLISVEI

-184 DATIK
+184 EAMIK

-236 FSIFRIYADA
+236 FSIFRIYADK

-251 EYSEDNVPY
+251 EYSVDNVPY
-260 TPNKHLN
+260 TPNKHLD
-267 ISSQGVKPGDFTMV
+267 ISTEGVKPGDFTMV

-315 LEIMDREMRASDEV
+315 LEIMDSEMRASDDV

-366 EKAFMDA
+366 EQAFMDA
-373 VNADEKYEDYVGLLN
+373 VNSDDSYKKYAGLLG

-393 YTQLEEVALARD
+393 YTELEAIALARD

-418 NFANKAS
+418 KFSNNVSKFLATGDVK
-425 RFISS
+425 
-430 GTPEDL
+430 DL
-436 VKFKKTISSHFK
+436 ENFKKTIASHFK

-462 FAKYELE
+462 FAKYETE
-469 QAESSYLPDYFL
+469 QADSEFLPDYFS

-487 ERLFSK
+487 ETVFSK

-500 KLEKLFSLSPK
+500 KLEELLNSSPK

-537 YDNYWSLED
+537 YSDYWALED
-546 ELDGVDRRYL
+546 ELDGVDRAYL

-565 YRNYYPDANST
+565 YRNYYPDANSS
-576 LRLTYGQ
+576 LRLAYGQ
-583 VQGVSPLDAV
+583 VQGVSPLDAI

-622 ELYESKDFGPYTDD
+622 ELYESKDFGPYADD

-704 KFAGAGYLLDEM
+704 KFAGAGYLLEEM

>member
-1 MILKIKLK
+1 
-9 LISSKM
+9 
-15 KNFKRILFSILMLC
+15 MLC
-29 SLNTVAKEGMWL
+29 SLNMVAKEGMWL

-61 AEDIYAINNGSLK
+61 AEDIYSINNGSLK

-86 EVISGEGLL
+86 EIISGEGLL
-95 LTNHHCGYGQIQ
+95 LTNHHCGYSQIQ
-107 AHSSVEKDYLSNGFW
+107 SHSSVEHDYLSNGFW

-127 EELTNEGLTATF
+127 EELTNKGLTATF
-139 IKYMKEVTADVLL
+139 IKYMKEVTADVLA
-152 NETQGMTEAERRE
+152 NENAEMTEAERRE
-165 MIKALGDSLIASEI
+165 MIKALGDSLISTEI

-184 DATIK
+184 EAMIK

-236 FSIFRIYADA
+236 FSIFRIYADK

-260 TPNKHLN
+260 NPNRHLTV
-267 ISSQGVKPGDFTMV
+267 STQGVKPGDFTMV

-315 LEIMDREMRASDEV
+315 LEIMDKEMRASDEV

-352 GIQKTQGLKRKREF
+352 GIQKTRGVKRKEEF

-373 VNADEKYEDYVGLLN
+373 VNSDEKYADYAGLLS

-393 YTQLEEVALARD
+393 YGELEDIAMARD
-405 YFIEIAYRGVGIV
+405 YFIEIAYRGVAIV
-418 NFANKAS
+418 NFANKVSKFVETGEAK
-425 RFISS
+425 
-430 GTPEDL
+430 DL
-436 VKFKKTISSHFK
+436 ERFKKSINGHFK
-448 NYDAHTDQLLFDAL
+448 NYDAHTDELLFDAL
-462 FAKYELE
+462 FKKYALE
-469 QAESSYLPDYFL
+469 QADSEYLPTYFK
-481 GKTYSG
+481 GKTYSAN
-487 ERLFSK
+487 EVFSK
-493 SYFSSIE
+493 SYFASKE
-500 KLEKLFSLSPK
+500 KLEDLLNSSTKKVQKKLS
-511 KIQKRLAKDPAF
+511 KDPAF
-523 KIASSLYAHYRNVI
+523 NVASALYGHYRNVI
-537 YDNYWSLED
+537 YSKYWALED
-546 ELDGVDRRYL
+546 ELDAVDREYL

-583 VQGVSPLDAV
+583 VQGVSPLDAI
-593 SYGHITYLE
+593 SYGHVTYLE

-622 ELYESKDFGPYTDD
+622 ELYENKDFGSYADD

-666 VGLNFDRA
+666 IGLNFDRA

-698 VLFIID
+698 ILFVID
-704 KFAGAGYLLDEM
+704 KYADSAYLLDEM

>member
-1 MILKIKLK
+1 
-9 LISSKM
+9 
-15 KNFKRILFSILMLC
+15 MLC
-29 SLNTVAKEGMWL
+29 SLNMVAKEGMWL

-54 AMGLELT
+54 SMGLELT
-61 AEDIYAINNGSLK
+61 AEDIYSINNGSLK

-86 EVISGEGLL
+86 ELISGEGLL

-107 AHSSVEKDYLSNGFW
+107 SHSSVEHDYLTNGFW
-122 AKDRS
+122 AEDRS
-127 EELTNEGLTATF
+127 KELTNEGLTATF

-152 NETQGMTEAERRE
+152 NETSSMTEVERRE
-165 MIKALGDSLIASEI
+165 MIKSLGDSLISSEI

-184 DATIK
+184 EALIK

-199 FVTETYTDVRLV
+199 FVTETFNDVRLV

-236 FSIFRIYADA
+236 FSIFRIYADK
-246 DNNPA
+246 DNKPA
-251 EYSEDNVPY
+251 EYSVDNVPY
-260 TPNKHLN
+260 TPNKHLD
-267 ISSQGVKPGDFTMV
+267 ISTKGVKPGDFTMV

-315 LEIMDREMRASDEV
+315 LEIMDKEMRASDEV

-352 GIQKTQGLKRKREF
+352 GIQKTRGIKRKEEF

-373 VNADEKYEDYVGLLN
+373 VNSDAKYADYTGLLT

-393 YTQLEEVALARD
+393 YGELEDIAMARD
-405 YFIEIAYRGVGIV
+405 YFIEIAYRGVAII
-418 NFANKAS
+418 NFSNKVSKFVAT
-425 RFISS
+425 
-430 GTPEDL
+430 GDVKDL
-436 VKFKKTISSHFK
+436 ERFKKSIKGHFK
-448 NYDAHTDQLLFDAL
+448 NYDAHTDELLFDAL
-462 FAKYELE
+462 FKKYALE
-469 QAESSYLPDYFL
+469 QADSKYLPAYFS
-481 GKTYSG
+481 GKTYSAN
-487 ERLFSK
+487 EVFSK
-493 SYFSSIE
+493 SYFANKE
-500 KLEKLFSLSPK
+500 KLEDLLNSSTKKVQKKLS
-511 KIQKRLAKDPAF
+511 KDPAF
-523 KIASSLYAHYRNVI
+523 KVASALYGHYRNVI
-537 YDNYWSLED
+537 YGKYWALED
-546 ELDGVDRRYL
+546 ELDAVDRTYL

-616 LPEKLI
+616 LPQKLI
-622 ELYESKDFGPYTDD
+622 ELYDSKDFGPYADD

-666 VGLNFDRA
+666 IGLNFDRA

-704 KFAGAGYLLDEM
+704 KFAGAGYLLEEM

>member
-1 MILKIKLK
+1 
-9 LISSKM
+9 M
-15 KNFKRILFSILMLC
+15 KNLKKTLLSIIMLFSL
-29 SLNTVAKEGMWL
+29 SLVAKEGMWL

-54 AMGLELT
+54 AMGLELS
-61 AEDIYAINNGSLK
+61 AEDIYAINKGSLK

-86 EVISGEGLL
+86 EIISAEGLL

-107 AHSSVEKDYLSNGFW
+107 SHSSVENDYLTNGFW
-122 AKDRS
+122 AKDRAS
-127 EELTNEGLTATF
+127 ELTNKGLTATF
-139 IKYMKEVTADVLL
+139 IKYMKEVTAEVLA
-152 NETQGMTEAERRE
+152 NETPVMTEADRKE
-165 MIKALGDSLIASEI
+165 MIKTLGDSLIALEV

-184 DATIK
+184 EAMIK

-199 FVTETYTDVRLV
+199 FVTETFKDVRLV

-236 FSIFRIYADA
+236 FAIFRIYADK

-260 TPNKHLN
+260 IPNKHLT
-267 ISSQGVKPGDFTMV
+267 ISTKGVKPGDFSMV

-291 LPAVAVKQIT
+291 LPATAVKQIT
-301 QVLNPAKISIRKTA
+301 QVLNPAKISIRETA
-315 LEIMDREMRASDEV
+315 LNIMDKEMRASDEV
-329 RIKYASKYASVANYY
+329 RIKYASKYARVANYY

-352 GIQKTQGLKRKREF
+352 GIQKTRGIKRKEEF
-366 EKAFMDA
+366 EKAFMEA
-373 VNADEKYEDYVGLLN
+373 VNSDVKYAAYTNLLTT
-388 VYDSL
+388 YDSL
-393 YTQLEEVALARD
+393 YEELEDIALARD
-405 YFIEIAYRGVGIV
+405 YFIEIAYRGVEII
-418 NFANKAS
+418 NFSNKAS
-425 RFISS
+425 RFIST
-430 GTPEDL
+430 GKEEDL
-436 VKFKKTISSHFK
+436 EKFKKTIKGHFK
-448 NYDAHTDQLLFDAL
+448 NYDASTDALLFDAL
-462 FAKYELE
+462 FEKYAVD
-469 QAESSYLPDYFL
+469 QANSAYLPSYFK
-481 GKTYSG
+481 GKTYTA
-487 ERLFSK
+487 EQVFAK
-493 SYFSSIE
+493 SYFANEERLNDLLNGST
-500 KLEKLFSLSPK
+500 K
-511 KIQKRLAKDPAF
+511 KIKKKLAKDPAF
-523 KIASSLYAHYRNVI
+523 EIATSLYNHYRTVI
-537 YDNYWSLED
+537 YGKYWGLED
-546 ELDGVDRRYL
+546 ELDAVDRKYI

-616 LPEKLI
+616 LPERLLD
-622 ELYESKDFGPYTDD
+622 LYEQKDYGVYADD

-698 VLFIID
+698 ILFVID
-704 KFAGAGYLLDEM
+704 KYANAGYLLDEM
-716 TIK
+716 TIN

>member
-1 MILKIKLK
+1 
-9 LISSKM
+9 M
-15 KNFKRILFSILMLC
+15 KNLKKPILSILMLC
-29 SLNTVAKEGMWL
+29 SLNMLAKEGMWL
-41 PMFLQQLNEAEMQ
+41 PMFLQQLNEAEMK

-61 AEDIYAINNGSLK
+61 AEDIYSINNGSLK

-86 EVISGEGLL
+86 EIISGEGLL
-95 LTNHHCGYGQIQ
+95 LTNHHCGYSQIQ
-107 AHSSVEKDYLSNGFW
+107 SHSSIEHDYLNNGFW

-127 EELTNEGLTATF
+127 EELSNKGLTATF
-139 IKYMKEVTADVLL
+139 IKYMKEVTADVLA
-152 NETQGMTEAERRE
+152 NENTDMTESERRE
-165 MIKALGDSLIASEI
+165 MIKTLGDSLISTEI

-184 DATIK
+184 EAMIK

-199 FVTETYTDVRLV
+199 FVTETYMDVRLV

-236 FSIFRIYADA
+236 FSIFRIYADK

-260 TPNKHLN
+260 KPNRHLT
-267 ISSQGVKPGDFTMV
+267 ISTQGVKPGDFTMV

-301 QVLNPAKISIRKTA
+301 QVLNPAKISIRETA
-315 LEIMDREMRASDEV
+315 LAIMDKEMRSSDEV

-352 GIQKTQGLKRKREF
+352 GIQKTRGIKRKEEF

-373 VNADEKYEDYVGLLN
+373 VNSDAKYADYATLLT

-393 YTQLEEVALARD
+393 YGELEDIALARD
-405 YFIEIAYRGVGIV
+405 YFIEIAYRGVAIV
-418 NFANKAS
+418 KFANKVS
-425 RFISS
+425 KFIET
-430 GTPEDL
+430 GEVEDL
-436 VKFKKTISSHFK
+436 EGFKKSINGHFK
-448 NYDAHTDQLLFDAL
+448 NYDVHTDQLLFDAL
-462 FAKYELE
+462 FKKYALD
-469 QAESSYLPDYFL
+469 QANSEYLPTYFKN
-481 GKTYSG
+481 KTYSAN
-487 ERLFSK
+487 EVFSK
-493 SYFSSIE
+493 SYFANKE
-500 KLEKLFSLSPK
+500 KLEALLNSPTKKVQKKLT
-511 KIQKRLAKDPAF
+511 KDPAF
-523 KIASSLYAHYRNVI
+523 KVSSALYGYYRNVI
-537 YDNYWSLED
+537 YGKYWAMES
-546 ELDGVDRRYL
+546 ELDAIDRDYL

-583 VQGVSPLDAV
+583 VQGVSPLDAI
-593 SYGHITYLE
+593 SYDHVTYLE
-602 GMMEKYVPGDYEFD
+602 GMMEKYIPGDYEFD
-616 LPEKLI
+616 LPVKLI
-622 ELYESKDFGPYTDD
+622 ELYENKDFGSYADD

-661 AKGEL
+661 SNGEL
-666 VGLNFDRA
+666 IGLNFDRA

-698 VLFIID
+698 ILFIID
-704 KFAGAGYLLDEM
+704 KYADAVYLIDEM

>member
-1 MILKIKLK
+1 
-9 LISSKM
+9 M
-15 KNFKRILFSILMLC
+15 KNLKKTLLSLIVLS
-29 SLNTVAKEGMWL
+29 SLNMVAKEGMWL
-41 PMFLQQLNEAEMQ
+41 PMFLKQLNEAEMQ

-61 AEDIYAINNGSLK
+61 AEDIYSINNGSLK

-86 EVISGEGLL
+86 EIISAEGML

-107 AHSSVEKDYLSNGFW
+107 SHSSVEHDYLSDGFW

-127 EELTNEGLTATF
+127 GELTNKGLTATF
-139 IKYMKEVTADVLL
+139 IKYMKEVTIDVLV
-152 NETQGMTEAERRE
+152 NETAEMTEADRKE
-165 MIKALGDSLIASEI
+165 MIKSLGDSLIAAEI

-184 DATIK
+184 EAMIK

-199 FVTETYTDVRLV
+199 FVTETFKDVRLV

-236 FSIFRIYADA
+236 FSIFRIYADK

-260 TPNKHLN
+260 IPNRHLT
-267 ISSQGVKPGDFTMV
+267 ISTQGVKPGDFTMV

-301 QVLNPAKISIRKTA
+301 QVLNPAKISIRETA
-315 LEIMDREMRASDEV
+315 LKIMDKEMRASDEV
-329 RIKYASKYASVANYY
+329 RIKYASKYARVANYY

-352 GIQKTQGLKRKREF
+352 GIQKTRGIKRKEEF
-366 EKAFMDA
+366 EQAFIKAVSA
-373 VNADEKYEDYVGLLN
+373 EGVNSEYAGLLA

-393 YTQLEEVALARD
+393 YNELEEVALARD
-405 YFIEIAYRGVGIV
+405 YFIEIAYRGVEIIK
-418 NFANKAS
+418 FANKVS
-425 RFISS
+425 NFIKT
-430 GTPEDL
+430 GELKDL
-436 VKFKKTISSHFK
+436 EKFKKSIAGHFK
-448 NYDAHTDQLLFDAL
+448 NYDAATDELLFAAL
-462 FAKYELE
+462 FEKYATE
-469 QAESSYLPDYFL
+469 QVDSKYLPPYFK
-481 GKTYSG
+481 GQTYSAS
-487 ERLFSK
+487 EVFSK
-493 SYFSSIE
+493 SFFANEASLEDLLNSST
-500 KLEKLFSLSPK
+500 K
-511 KIQKRLAKDPAF
+511 KIQKKLSKDPAF
-523 KIASSLYAHYRNVI
+523 KIASSLYGHYRNVI
-537 YDNYWSLED
+537 YGLYWGLED
-546 ELDGVDRRYL
+546 ELDAVDRVYL

-565 YRNYYPDANST
+565 YRNYYPDANGT

-583 VQGVSPLDAV
+583 VQGVSPLDAI
-593 SYGHITYLE
+593 SYGHVTYLE

-616 LPEKLI
+616 LPDKLI
-622 ELYESKDFGPYTDD
+622 DLYENKDFGAYADD

-666 VGLNFDRA
+666 IGLNFDRA
-674 WEGTMSDINY
+674 WEGTMSDFNY

-698 VLFIID
+698 ILFVID
-704 KFAGAGYLLDEM
+704 KYAEASYLLNEM
-716 TIK
+716 TIN

>member
-1 MILKIKLK
+1 
-9 LISSKM
+9 M
-15 KNFKRILFSILMLC
+15 KNLKKALLSILMVC
-29 SLNTVAKEGMWL
+29 SLNMVAKEGMWL

-61 AEDIYAINNGSLK
+61 AEDIYSINNGSLK

-86 EVISGEGLL
+86 EIISSEGLL

-107 AHSSVEKDYLSNGFW
+107 SHSSVENDYLTNGFW

-127 EELTNEGLTATF
+127 EELMNKGLTATF
-139 IKYMKEVTADVLL
+139 IKYMKEVTAEVLA
-152 NETQGMTEAERRE
+152 NETAEMTEAERKE
-165 MIKALGDSLIASEI
+165 MIKSLGDSLISKEI

-184 DATIK
+184 EAMIK

-199 FVTETYTDVRLV
+199 FVTETFKDVRLV

-236 FSIFRIYADA
+236 FSIFRIYADK

-260 TPNKHLN
+260 NPNRHLTV
-267 ISSQGVKPGDFTMV
+267 SKQGVKPGDFTMV

-301 QVLNPAKISIRKTA
+301 QVLNPAKISIRETA
-315 LEIMDREMRASDEV
+315 LDIMDKEMRASDEV
-329 RIKYASKYASVANYY
+329 RIKYASKYARVANYY

-352 GIQKTQGLKRKREF
+352 GIQKTRGIKRKEEF

-373 VNADEKYEDYVGLLN
+373 VNADDAYADYANLLD

-393 YTQLEEVALARD
+393 YAELEDVALARD
-405 YFIEIAYRGVGIV
+405 YFIEIAYRGVEII
-418 NFANKAS
+418 NFSNKAS

-430 GTPEDL
+430 GKEEDL
-436 VKFKKTISSHFK
+436 EKFKKSIKGHFK
-448 NYDAHTDQLLFDAL
+448 NYDAHTDELLFDAM
-462 FAKYELE
+462 FEKYAKE
-469 QAESSYLPDYFL
+469 QADSEYLPSYFTE
-481 GKTYSG
+481 KMYSAS
-487 ERLFSK
+487 EVFAK
-493 SYFSSIE
+493 SYFASEE
-500 KLEKLFSLSPK
+500 KLRSLLEGSSK
-511 KIQKRLAKDPAF
+511 KVQKKLAKDPAY
-523 KIASSLYAHYRNVI
+523 KIAASLYNHYRTVI
-537 YDNYWSLED
+537 YGKYWGLED
-546 ELDGVDRRYL
+546 ELDAVDRTYL

-583 VQGVSPLDAV
+583 VQGVSPLDAI
-593 SYGHITYLE
+593 SYEPVTYLE
-602 GMMEKYVPGDYEFD
+602 GMMEKYIPGDYEFD

-622 ELYESKDFGPYTDD
+622 ELYENKDYGSYADD

-666 VGLNFDRA
+666 IGLNFDRA

-698 VLFIID
+698 ILFVID
-704 KFAGAGYLLDEM
+704 KYADSGYLLDEM

>member
-1 MILKIKLK
+1 
-9 LISSKM
+9 M
-15 KNFKRILFSILMLC
+15 KNLKRLFLSILMLC
-29 SLNTVAKEGMWL
+29 SLNMVAKEGMWL
-41 PMFLQQLNEAEMQ
+41 PMFLQQLNETEMQ

-61 AEDIYAINNGSLK
+61 AEDIYSINNGSLK

-107 AHSSVEKDYLSNGFW
+107 SHSSVENDYLSNGFW

-152 NETQGMTEAERRE
+152 NETDGMTEAERRE
-165 MIKALGDSLIASEI
+165 MIKSLGDSLISLEI

-184 DATIK
+184 EAMIK

-236 FSIFRIYADA
+236 FSIFRIYADK

-251 EYSEDNVPY
+251 EYSEDNIPY

-267 ISSQGVKPGDFTMV
+267 ISTQGVKPGDFTMV

-315 LEIMDREMRASDEV
+315 LEIMDKEMRASDEV

-366 EKAFMDA
+366 EQAFMDA
-373 VNADEKYEDYVGLLN
+373 VNSDEKYADYAGLLA

-393 YTQLEEVALARD
+393 YGELEDIAMARD
-405 YFIEIAYRGVGIV
+405 YFIEIAYRGVAIV
-418 NFANKAS
+418 NFANKVSKFVETGDAK
-425 RFISS
+425 
-430 GTPEDL
+430 DL
-436 VKFKKTISSHFK
+436 ERFKKSINGHFK
-448 NYDAHTDQLLFDAL
+448 NYDAHTDELLFDAL
-462 FAKYELE
+462 FKKYELE
-469 QAESSYLPDYFL
+469 QADSEYLPAYFN
-481 GKTYSG
+481 GKTYSAK
-487 ERLFSK
+487 EVFSK
-493 SYFSSIE
+493 SYFASQE
-500 KLEKLFSLSPK
+500 KLEDLLNSSTKKVQKKLS
-511 KIQKRLAKDPAF
+511 KDPAF
-523 KIASSLYAHYRNVI
+523 KVASALYGHYRNVI
-537 YDNYWSLED
+537 YGKYWALED
-546 ELDGVDRRYL
+546 ELDAVDREYL

-622 ELYESKDFGPYTDD
+622 ELYDSKDFGPYADD

>member
-1 MILKIKLK
+1 
-9 LISSKM
+9 M
-15 KNFKRILFSILMLC
+15 KNLKRLFLSILMLC

-61 AEDIYAINNGSLK
+61 AEDIYSINNGSLK

-107 AHSSVEKDYLSNGFW
+107 SHSSVENDYLSNGFW

-152 NETQGMTEAERRE
+152 NETVGMREAERRE
-165 MIKALGDSLIASEI
+165 MIKSLGDSLISLEI

-184 DATIK
+184 EAMIK

-236 FSIFRIYADA
+236 FSIFRIYADK

-251 EYSEDNVPY
+251 EYSVDNVPY

-267 ISSQGVKPGDFTMV
+267 ISTQGVKPGDFTMV

-315 LEIMDREMRASDEV
+315 LEIMDKEMRASDEV

-344 KKWIGENT
+344 KKWIGEDT

-366 EKAFMDA
+366 EQAFMDA
-373 VNADEKYEDYVGLLN
+373 VNSDEKYADYAGLLA

-393 YTQLEEVALARD
+393 YGELEDIAMARD
-405 YFIEIAYRGVGIV
+405 YFIEIAYRGVAIV
-418 NFANKAS
+418 NFANKVSKFVETGDAK
-425 RFISS
+425 
-430 GTPEDL
+430 DL
-436 VKFKKTISSHFK
+436 ERFKKSINGHFK
-448 NYDAHTDQLLFDAL
+448 NYDAHTDELLFDAL
-462 FAKYELE
+462 FKKYELE
-469 QAESSYLPDYFL
+469 QADSEYLPAYFN
-481 GKTYSG
+481 GKTYSAK
-487 ERLFSK
+487 EVFSK
-493 SYFSSIE
+493 SYFASQE
-500 KLEKLFSLSPK
+500 KLEDLLNSSTKKVQKKLS
-511 KIQKRLAKDPAF
+511 KDPAF
-523 KIASSLYAHYRNVI
+523 KVASALYGHYRNVI
-537 YDNYWSLED
+537 YGKYWALED
-546 ELDGVDRRYL
+546 ELDAVDREYL

-622 ELYESKDFGPYTDD
+622 ELYDSKDFGPYADD